1 MKNAHVQ
8 LFHLFKVVKIKPT
21 CSFGVKHS
29 SKTDKNE
36 KKLFQNQLVESEENP
51 TGRQNSVF

>member
-1 MKNAHVQ
+1 MKNTIIS
-8 LFHLFKVVKIKPT
+8 LKVVKIKST
-21 CSFGVKHS
+21 CSFGVKQS